1 MLTGR
6 SSPLLT
12 YSVFVGGNRCVC
24 AVLDNNLIVQFLVY
38 TLFQLLMAEFL
49 SFLGTTV
56 KCGL

>member
-38 TLFQLLMAEFL
+38 TLFQLLMAEF
-49 SFLGTTV
+49 FYHF
-56 KCGL
+56 